1 MNKRW
6 AWVIMTKNKGKEE
19 QQPSA
24 LTAYKVQG
32 TLRTRK
38 RHVPC
43 ASPSVSVLV
52 PSRRRTID
60 AKLGAWAT
68 PRNGL
73 VGTAFCIKRILV
85 TDENTIT
92 ALSITPGVFSRKPS
106 FI

>member
-6 AWVIMTKNKGKEE
+6 AWVIMTNNKGKEE

-73 VGTAFCIKRILV
+73 VGTAL
-85 TDENTIT
+85 
-92 ALSITPGVFSRKPS
+92 
-106 FI
+106 

>member
-1 MNKRW
+1 MMNKRW
-6 AWVIMTKNKGKEE
+6 AWVIMTNNNRKRR
-19 QQPSA
+19 
-24 LTAYKVQG
+24 TTTFCVDKVQG

-73 VGTAFCIKRILV
+73 VGTAL
-85 TDENTIT
+85 
-92 ALSITPGVFSRKPS
+92 
-106 FI
+106 